1 MTFDRIM
8 RPADGA
14 AWITGASEGIG
25 RATALRLCAEGWTVH
40 ATARSLP
47 DLERLKADAQGPG
60 RIIPA
65 PGDVTDPAAMTAIV
79 EGITGGITGETMAA
93 QPLALVI
100 LNAGVYVP
108 MRAEAFRAATARRM
122 FDVNL
127 GGVANGL
134 EPALA
139 HMIARRSGHV
149 AITASV
155 AGYRGLPDAAIYSAT
170 KAGLIAMAEALAMD
184 LVDLGVRI
192 SVINPG
198 FVKTKATSVNAFE
211 MPFLMTPEEAA
222 KRIVDGLKRPGFEI
236 VFPRRFALLLRLLGA
251 LPDRA
256 YIAAMRRMTGWKDRA
271 DRPAP

>member
-14 AWITGASEGIG
+14 AWITGASGGIG
-25 RATALRLCAEGWTVH
+25 RATALRLCSDGWKVY

-47 DLERLKADAQGPG
+47 DLEALQQEARGSGQ
-60 RIIPA
+60 IIPA
-65 PGDVTDPAAMTAIV
+65 AGDVTDPGAMTEIV
-79 EGITGGITGETMAA
+79 EKIIRGQPMA
-93 QPLALVI
+93 LAV
-100 LNAGVYVP
+100 LNAGIYTP
-108 MRAEAFRAATARRM
+108 MRAETFRAATARSM

-134 EPALA
+134 EPVLA
-139 HMIARRSGHV
+139 HMIARRSGHI

-155 AGYRGLPDAAIYSAT
+155 AGYRGLPDAAVYSAT

-198 FVKTKATSVNAFE
+198 FVDTKATSVNAFE

-236 VFPRRFALLLRLLGA
+236 VFPRRFAFLLRIVGA
-251 LPDRA
+251 LPNQA
-256 YIAAMRRMTGWKDRA
+256 YIAAVRRLTGWKDRK
-271 DRPAP
+271 DRPVR

>member
-8 RPADGA
+8 HPADGA
-14 AWITGASEGIG
+14 AWITGASGGIG
-25 RATALRLCAEGWTVH
+25 RATALRLCSEGWKVY

-47 DLERLKADAQGPG
+47 DLETLKQEAQGG
-60 RIIPA
+60 GQIIPA
-65 PGDVTDPAAMTAIV
+65 AGDVTDPAAMTEIV
-79 EGITGGITGETMAA
+79 EEIIRE
-93 QPLALVI
+93 QPLALAV
-100 LNAGVYVP
+100 LNAGIYAP
-108 MRAEAFRAATARRM
+108 MRAETFRAETARSM

-134 EPALA
+134 EPVLA

-155 AGYRGLPDAAIYSAT
+155 AGYRGLPDAAVYSAT

-198 FVKTKATSVNAFE
+198 FVKTNATAVNAFE
-211 MPFLMTPEEAA
+211 MPFLMSPEEAA
-222 KRIVDGLKRPGFEI
+222 KRIVEGLKRPGFEI
-236 VFPRRFALLLRLLGA
+236 VFPHRFALILRLVGA
-251 LPDRA
+251 LPNRA
-256 YIAAMRRMTGWKDRA
+256 YIGALRRLTGWKDRK
-271 DRPAP
+271 DRHAS

>member
-25 RATALRLCAEGWTVH
+25 RATTLRLCAEGWTVH

-79 EGITGGITGETMAA
+79 EGITGETMAA

-170 KAGLIAMAEALAMD
+170 KAGLIAMAEARAMD

-198 FVKTKATSVNAFE
+198 Q
-211 MPFLMTPEEAA
+211 
-222 KRIVDGLKRPGFEI
+222 R
-236 VFPRRFALLLRLLGA
+236 LRDA
-251 LPDRA
+251 LPDDAGR
-256 YIAAMRRMTGWKDRA
+256 GCEA
-271 DRPAP
+271 DRGRAEAPGIRDRLSPPLRVSAAPSGRASGPGLYRRDAAHDRMEGSRRPPCPVTPAHNPAP

>member
-1 MTFDRIM
+1 MTFDRIA

-47 DLERLKADAQGPG
+47 ALEALRQDAQGPG
-60 RIIPA
+60 QIVPA
-65 PGDVTDPAAMTAIV
+65 PGDVTDPAEMTAIV
-79 EGITGGITGETMAA
+79 DGITRE

-100 LNAGVYVP
+100 LNAGVYMP
-108 MRAEAFRAATARRM
+108 MRAETFRAATARTM
-122 FDVNL
+122 LEVNL

-134 EPALA
+134 EPVLA

-155 AGYRGLPDAAIYSAT
+155 AGYRGLPDAAVYSAT

-184 LVDLGVRI
+184 IVDLGVRI

-198 FVKTKATSVNAFE
+198 FVETKATSVNAFE

-236 VFPRRFALLLRLLGA
+236 VFPRRFALLLRLIGA
-251 LPDRA
+251 LPNRA
-256 YIAAMRRMTGWKDRA
+256 YIATVRRMTGWKDRA

>member
-1 MTFDRIM
+1 MTFDRIV

-47 DLERLKADAQGPG
+47 DLEVLVRDARGPG
-60 RIIPA
+60 QIIPA
-65 PGDVTDPAAMTAIV
+65 PGDVTDPAAMSAIV
-79 EGITGGITGETMAA
+79 AGITRDV
-93 QPLALVI
+93 PLVLAI

-108 MRAEAFRAATARRM
+108 MRAETFKAATARRM
-122 FDVNL
+122 LDVNL
-127 GGVANGL
+127 GGVANAL
-134 EPALA
+134 EPVLA
-139 HMIARRSGHV
+139 HMIARRRGHI

-198 FVKTKATSVNAFE
+198 FVKTRATSVNAFE

-236 VFPRRFALLLRLLGA
+236 VFPRRFALLLRLVGA
-251 LPDRA
+251 LPNRA
-256 YIAAMRRMTGWKDRA
+256 YIAAVRRLTGWKDRSE
-271 DRPAP
+271 RPAP

>member
-1 MTFDRIM
+1 MTVDQIV

-47 DLERLKADAQGPG
+47 DLEALKRDARGPG
-60 RIIPA
+60 QVIPA
-65 PGDVTDPAAMTAIV
+65 AGDVTDPAAMTAIV
-79 EGITGGITGETMAA
+79 EGITRDR
-93 QPLALVI
+93 PLALAI

-108 MRAEAFRAATARRM
+108 MRAETFRAATARTM

-134 EPALA
+134 EPVLA

-198 FVKTKATSVNAFE
+198 FVETKATSVNAFE
-211 MPFLMTPEEAA
+211 MPFLMTPEDAA

-236 VFPRRFALLLRLLGA
+236 AFPRRFALLLRLVGA
-251 LPDRA
+251 LPNRA
-256 YIAAMRRMTGWKDRA
+256 YIAAIRRMTGWKDRA
-271 DRPAP
+271 ERPAP